1 MGINPITALYLLQI
15 NKEFTKQMI
24 KSIAFFATVVLLSCK
39 PMNNI
44 GIQTNLLGGDIKSF
58 HDLTAKDIDGKEYK
72 MSQLKGKKV
81 LVVNVASHCGYTPQ
95 YAQLQELYDKYKD
108 KNFII
113 LGFPCNQFMGQE
125 PGSNA
130 EILDFCQKNYG
141 VSFPLFDKVDVKGAD
156 ISPVYQFLTKKA
168 LNGVEDSEVSWNFN
182 KYLIDENGNYVKHFK
197 SGVEP
202 MDAQITNWIEGK

>member
-1 MGINPITALYLLQI
+1 
-15 NKEFTKQMI
+15 MI
-24 KSIAFFATVVLLSCK
+24 KSIVFAVVTTILACK

-44 GIQTNLLGGDIKSF
+44 GIQGHLHAGEVKSF
-58 HDLTAKDIDGKEYK
+58 HDLTAKDMQGKEYK
-72 MSQLKGKKV
+72 MSDLKGKKV

-95 YAQLQELYDKYKD
+95 YTQLQELYDKYKN

-125 PGSNA
+125 PGSNS

-141 VSFPLFDKVDVKGAD
+141 VTFPLFDKVDVKGPD
-156 ISPVYQFLTKKA
+156 ICPVFQYLTQKA

-182 KYLIDENGNYVKHFK
+182 KYLIDENGKYVKHLK

-202 MDAQITNWIEGK
+202 MDAEITDWIEGK

>member
-1 MGINPITALYLLQI
+1 
-15 NKEFTKQMI
+15 MI
-24 KSIAFFATVVLLSCK
+24 KSIAFAIVTAFLACK

-44 GIQTNLLGGDIKSF
+44 GIQTNLLAGDIKSF
-58 HDLTAKDIDGKEYK
+58 HDLTAKDINGKEYK
-72 MSQLKGKKV
+72 MSELKGKKV

-95 YAQLQELYDKYKD
+95 YTQLQELYDKYKD
-108 KNFII
+108 KNFVI

-125 PGSNA
+125 PGNNA

-141 VSFPLFDKVDVKGAD
+141 VTFPLFEKVDVKGPD
-156 ISPVYQFLTKKA
+156 ISPVFQFLTQKA

-182 KYLIDENGNYVKHFK
+182 KYLIDENGKYVKHYK

-202 MDAQITNWIEGK
+202 MDPQITDWLEGK

>member
-1 MGINPITALYLLQI
+1 MV
-15 NKEFTKQMI
+15 
-24 KSIAFFATVVLLSCK
+24 KSIVFALITTALSCK
-39 PMNNI
+39 PMNNMVI
-44 GIQTNLLGGDIKSF
+44 PTNLMAGDVKSF

-95 YAQLQELYDKYKD
+95 YTQLQQLYDKYKD
-108 KNFII
+108 KNFVI

-125 PGSNA
+125 PGSNS

-141 VSFPLFDKVDVKGAD
+141 VSFPLFEKIDVKGPD
-156 ISPVYQFLTKKA
+156 VSPVFQFLTKKD

-182 KYLIDENGNYVKHFK
+182 KYLIDENGQYIKHFK

-202 MDAQITNWIEGK
+202 MDPQITDWIEGKK

>member
-1 MGINPITALYLLQI
+1 
-15 NKEFTKQMI
+15 MI
-24 KSIAFFATVVLLSCK
+24 KSVTIAITLALLACK

-44 GIQTNLLGGDIKSF
+44 GLQNNLMAGEVKSF
-58 HDLTAKDIDGKEYK
+58 HDVTAKDIDGKEYK

-81 LVVNVASHCGYTPQ
+81 MVVNVASHCGYTPQ
-95 YAQLQELYDKYKD
+95 YAQLQELYNKYKD

-125 PGSNA
+125 PGNNT
-130 EILDFCQKNYG
+130 EILEFCQKNYG
-141 VSFPLFDKVDVKGAD
+141 VTFPLFEKVDVKGPD
-156 ISPVYQFLTKKA
+156 ICPVFQYLTQKA

-182 KYLIDENGNYVKHFK
+182 KYLIDENGQYIKHLK

-202 MDAQITNWIEGK
+202 MDEEITNWIEGK